1 MGGTYCRL
9 PVLASQ
15 AAWVQ
20 EQVQCGAREQPSGLQ
35 TVASLPPIH
44 RGMEI
49 IALRLAQK
57 L

>member
-1 MGGTYCRL
+1 MGGAYYRL

-20 EQVQCGAREQPSGLQ
+20 EVQCGVREQPSGLQ
-35 TVASLPPIH
+35 TVASLPPVH